1 MAPALLFAAWM
12 AAATASPSAA
22 PIRLFVDLRDAPTRV
37 VHVTEIL
44 PAGAGR
50 IDLLYPKW
58 IPGEHSPSGT
68 IDDVANLE
76 IGIDRGSDLVITVPW
91 RRDSL
96 DMNEFH
102 LELPAGTRGLNVHFD
117 LLGSGGTS
125 VGSSAASYTSQLG
138 ILSWN

>member
-22 PIRLFVDLRDAPTRV
+22 PIRLFVDLKDAPTRV

-44 PAGAGR
+44 PAGPGR
-50 IDLLYPKW
+50 LDLLYPRW

-68 IDDVANLE
+68 IDDVANLRFRR
-76 IGIDRGSDLVITVPW
+76 DQGSDTRFATAW
-91 RRDSL
+91 HRDSL

-102 LELPAGTRGLNVHFD
+102 LELPAGTRGLDIEFD
-117 LLGSGGTS
+117 LLGSGATS
-125 VGSSAASYTSQLG
+125 VGSSAASYTSELG
-138 ILSWN
+138 